1 MKSQD
6 SYFATKLKNIHVS
19 NLKFTLTYE
28 NSKNFFVATMKLQA
42 TAFWQYIRYLWDIHN
57 TIGLNLKKSHVKTQL
72 NYGMQCCGKGLVS
85 YPIVHYV
92 RVKVIVSYL
101 LNLVLQY
108 SLLWYICLNFT
119 KIIGKQNQNVGPTIQ
134 ANVSKKNMA
143 LL

>member
-57 TIGLNLKKSHVKTQL
+57 TIGLNLKKSHLKTQL
-72 NYGMQCCGKGLVS
+72 YYGMQCCGKGLS

-119 KIIGKQNQNVGPTIQ
+119 KIIGKQNQNVAPTNQ
-134 ANVSKKNMA
+134 TNVSKKNMV